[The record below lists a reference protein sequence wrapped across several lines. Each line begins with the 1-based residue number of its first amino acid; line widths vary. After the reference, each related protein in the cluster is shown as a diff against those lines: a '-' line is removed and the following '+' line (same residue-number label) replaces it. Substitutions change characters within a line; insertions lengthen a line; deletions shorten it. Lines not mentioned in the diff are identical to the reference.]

1 MPIAIK
7 NSIIDIS
14 LEETTKELAKN
25 FSNYLIGGEV
35 IFLYGE
41 MGVGKTT
48 FVKYLINQFQIKKK
62 LQTTEVTSPTFNLL
76 NEYETDDLII
86 KHYDL
91 FRLKDKSEVKNL
103 DLFDNNQNTITL
115 IEWPELINKENF
127 NKTIDLIF
135 NYENELN
142 NRSVKID
149 GLDWSFNMK
158 LSKDFREI
166 KGDASFRKFYRNT
179 KKNSIIVLANREKIK
194 NLLIYDSIN
203 KILIKNNIIAPQLLS
218 QNYKKNYI
226 EIQDLGKKTIYQIF
240 SNYKKKQY
248 PIFKKAINVLNKIQL
263 VKDKKIKNF
272 KNEFYLIK
280 DYKNKI
286 LLDEANLF
294 SYWYV
299 PKKLDKKKINIFKT
313 KFNREIKLLL
323 SKLHFKNDTFVH
335 RDFHVSNLIVNSK
348 NQIGLIDNQD
358 ALIGNKAYDLASLID
373 DVRYK
378 TSNSLK
384 EKVYNYYLMTN
395 KKINADKFKNDYDIL
410 SVLRNLKIIGIFMRL
425 AERDKKRKYLKLIPY
440 AWKMIDNRI
449 GKNKDLVN
457 LKLLLETNFPKFIT
471 K

>member
-1 MPIAIK
+1 
-7 NSIIDIS
+7 
-14 LEETTKELAKN
+14 
-25 FSNYLIGGEV
+25 
-35 IFLYGE
+35 
-41 MGVGKTT
+41 
-48 FVKYLINQFQIKKK
+48 
-62 LQTTEVTSPTFNLL
+62 
-76 NEYETDDLII
+76 
-86 KHYDL
+86 
-91 FRLKDKSEVKNL
+91 
-103 DLFDNNQNTITL
+103 
-115 IEWPELINKENF
+115 
-127 NKTIDLIF
+127 
-135 NYENELN
+135 
-142 NRSVKID
+142 
-149 GLDWSFNMK
+149 MK
-158 LSKDFREI
+158 FSKDFKEI

-179 KKNSIIVLANREKIK
+179 KKNSIIVFANKEKTK

-294 SYWYV
+294 SHWYV
-299 PKKLDKKKINIFKT
+299 PKKLDKKKINIFKN

>member
-1 MPIAIK
+1 
-7 NSIIDIS
+7 
-14 LEETTKELAKN
+14 
-25 FSNYLIGGEV
+25 
-35 IFLYGE
+35 
-41 MGVGKTT
+41 
-48 FVKYLINQFQIKKK
+48 
-62 LQTTEVTSPTFNLL
+62 
-76 NEYETDDLII
+76 
-86 KHYDL
+86 
-91 FRLKDKSEVKNL
+91 
-103 DLFDNNQNTITL
+103 
-115 IEWPELINKENF
+115 
-127 NKTIDLIF
+127 
-135 NYENELN
+135 
-142 NRSVKID
+142 
-149 GLDWSFNMK
+149 MK
-158 LSKDFREI
+158 FSKDFKEI

-179 KKNSIIVLANREKIK
+179 KKNSIIVFANKEKTK

-226 EIQDLGKKTIYQIF
+226 EIHDLGKKTIYQIF

-294 SYWYV
+294 SHWYV